1 MSNVLHIIVTI
12 LVLIVM
18 LGILIA
24 AHEAGH
30 LFVAK
35 KFNVY
40 CEEYSIGFGP
50 KLFSHRRKGGE
61 TAFSIR
67 AIPLGGYV
75 SMYGEGTD
83 EPNDEGKVIPPERS
97 LEGVKAWQR
106 SLILLAGI
114 FVNLILSFLFCL
126 IYAVSFPLYSNS
138 KYFAVS
144 EISSP
149 TTSETYGSDKSQI
162 LLFTGKTSEG
172 NVRQAVRGFYLKGEG
187 VSESETIVSPGL
199 VTTSN
204 QSKYGFIFDDEALIK
219 RSDGTKIS
227 AVALYYPKSESSD
240 NGIFSCMSF
249 YSFDETAKVETECPT
264 AYYLGVNNLPNF
276 SSAITVR
283 EGDSVSFGL
292 TTIIPSS
299 STDIGSSYDQKS
311 TLSFTLTYDGT
322 SFNGTHSD
330 LATYSDKYWEPF
342 GTRLLRGCENWLS
355 FFTMIGSGLASLF
368 TFHFDSLGGVVA
380 MGAGLSQLSAEIGW
394 GKTFFFYGGFISLN
408 LAIFNLL
415 PFPGL
420 DGWGLLVT
428 IIEKIRKKKV
438 PQKAK
443 AIVSNIGLGILFAFA
458 IFITVKDII
467 QFLV

>member
-1 MSNVLHIIVTI
+1 MSNALHIFVTI

-18 LGILIA
+18 LGILVA

-30 LFVAK
+30 LFMAK

-50 KLFSHRRKGGE
+50 KLFTHRGKGKE

-67 AIPLGGYV
+67 GIPLGGYV

-83 EPNDEGKVIPPERS
+83 EPNEEGKVIPPERS

-126 IYAVSFPLYSNS
+126 IYATCFPIYTNGN
-138 KYFAVS
+138 YYAVS
-144 EISSP
+144 GTATPTSS
-149 TTSETYGSDKSQI
+149 EVYGTDKSVVE
-162 LLFTGKTSEG
+162 LFIGKMSDGTEL
-172 NVRQAVRGFYLKGEG
+172 QAVRGFFLKGEG
-187 VSESETIVSPGL
+187 VTEKETLCSPAL
-199 VTTSN
+199 VRDSSS
-204 QSKYGFIFDDEALIK
+204 SKYGFVIDDDVLIS
-219 RSDGTKIS
+219 RGELAIHAS
-227 AVALYYPKSESSD
+227 ALYYPKSESSD
-240 NGIFSCMSF
+240 NDLLSSLTFYGVDSNVDVKASCPVAYSLGIKS
-249 YSFDETAKVETECPT
+249 V
-264 AYYLGVNNLPNF
+264 PNF
-276 SSAITVR
+276 STGINLQKEDIITI
-283 EGDSVSFGL
+283 DL
-292 TTIIPSS
+292 TTITPSS
-299 STDIGSSYDQKS
+299 STDLGASYEGRTTKS
-311 TLSFTLTYDGT
+311 VIATYDGT
-322 SFNGTHSD
+322 ALKGASLSTFSSV
-330 LATYSDKYWEPF
+330 YQESF
-342 GTRLLRGCENWLS
+342 GTKLLRGCQNWLS
-355 FFTMIGSGLASLF
+355 FFAMIGSGLAALF
-368 TFHFDSLGGVVA
+368 TFNFNSLGGVVA
-380 MGAGLSQLSAEIGW
+380 MGAGLSQLSTQIGW

-438 PQKAK
+438 SQKTK
-443 AIVSNIGLGILFAFA
+443 AIVSNVGLGLLFAFA